1 MAQAVTLYLAHR
13 SFEDVE
19 NTPEH
24 ILLHAARAEFD
35 GRPPPENVTTWLADQ
50 GVRM

>member
-13 SFEDVE
+13 LEDVE

-35 GRPPPENVTTWLADQ
+35 GHRRRTSTAWLADQ
-50 GVRM
+50 GVTL